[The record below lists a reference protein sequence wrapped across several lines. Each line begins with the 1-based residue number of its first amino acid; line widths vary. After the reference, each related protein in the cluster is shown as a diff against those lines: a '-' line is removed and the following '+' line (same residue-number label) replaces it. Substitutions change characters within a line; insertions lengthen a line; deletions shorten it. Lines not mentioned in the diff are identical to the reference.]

1 MNHFTPPDKARKAKR
16 NMLATKGPDQ
26 GLLPPNHS
34 LPIPRSYN
42 KLQTRWRT
50 SSTKNNEG
58 NKRTGRASPDCPAQ
72 QEQHF
77 VSPKE
82 DQPSGVPDAVGI
94 PRAGWALFKGTK
106 VQRRPLRFHVSL
118 TRKICK
124 AIIEGTEKGNLSMAR
139 EYLVFINRNYPNAE
153 SSSPPQPTNP

>member
-1 MNHFTPPDKARKAKR
+1 MNRFTPPNNACKGPR

-34 LPIPRSYN
+34 RPKPRPYN

-50 SSTKNNEG
+50 SSTKKHEG
-58 NKRTGRASPDCPAQ
+58 NKRTGRASPVCPVQ
-72 QEQHF
+72 QEHHF

-106 VQRRPLRFHVSL
+106 LQRRPLRFHVSL

-124 AIIEGTEKGNLSMAR
+124 AIIEGTEKGNVSKAR
-139 EYLVFINRNYPNAE
+139 EYLVFLNRKYPKH
-153 SSSPPQPTNP
+153 